1 MNVLPRFV
9 MSIKLE
15 QLLLLF
21 IILTTSYNIMAEG
34 VSSTTVRLPAIY
46 HLWGQ
51 SAEDKPSITIEEIGK
66 CMGKDNSIRQEDE
79 RFKIEAKLVNDEI
92 AISESLVKDNQ
103 AARLLL
109 DEEAAAIQAAELE
122 TQSRFEAIEKK
133 KAEFAVLTAKK
144 VDSATAKKINTQID
158 QLNKD
163 IKQENAK
170 ALVLNERVRQF
181 QLKQKMFNDN
191 LDELKIK
198 LEKVNDNTHQF
209 NERQKVF
216 NDSLLAFQSQCKGE
230 RILEK

>member
-1 MNVLPRFV
+1 MITPT
-9 MSIKLE
+9 K
-15 QLLLLF
+15 
-21 IILTTSYNIMAEG
+21 IMAEE

-51 SAEDKPSITIEEIGK
+51 SAEDKPSITIEEIEK

-109 DEEAAAIQAAELE
+109 DIEVAAIQAAKLE

-133 KAEFAVLTAKK
+133 KAEFAVLTSKK

-163 IKQENAK
+163 INHENTK
-170 ALVLNERVRQF
+170 SLVLNERVRQF
-181 QLKQKMFNDN
+181 QLKQKTFNDN

-198 LEKVNDNTHQF
+198 LDKVNHNTRLF
-209 NERQKVF
+209 NERQKIF
-216 NDSLLAFQSQCKGE
+216 GNTLLAFQSQCKGE
-230 RILEK
+230 RRLEK